1 MPINGNSLTEGL
13 PQHNIFEKR
22 RKIAQGGGLVSF
34 VFILL
39 AGTILLCPLSSA
51 GDSPM
56 SGKESAYGNVKN
68 YVSKHTAF
76 RNVPTPEGAFVVAFN
91 PEIAQWIARPL
102 DKDGM
107 KKIRERLAPGLKIG
121 LTPRGFARAADRDT
135 GGRKDTT
142 HYDAIWVRDSVW
154 IYFALQEQPERRSE
168 ARRLLLA
175 LWDYYATKAQR
186 DRFDDIIA
194 HPAHGADKMKVPHIR
209 FDGRSP
215 TLADVSVGGKPQV
228 WNHKQNDAHGI
239 FLIALASAVTKGLIR
254 AGDLTGER
262 HAVLMKF
269 PAYFD
274 AIKFETFEDAGAWE
288 EINRRNTSSIGLVT
302 RSLQCWDSL
311 LFTGTPEGT
320 AGEFRQK
327 FLSGLTRVDGH
338 SKSYWCGGKM
348 TSLIERGLKT
358 VRRQLALGG
367 ESPDYPPDDVR
378 CRRADA
384 YLTTLIVPSALGG
397 LSERDLRQVL
407 EIVETLKRPAGI
419 LRYENDSYQ
428 SGNYWIR
435 KPGRSEKSGG
445 LTETGD
451 ASSRAAF
458 LGRFSNFM
466 PHTEAQWFFDSLLVL
481 ARLHLAS
488 MTADPVQKRQDIH
501 LATIHLKRAL
511 GQITG
516 SFEESPLIAADG
528 TDLHPF
534 LAPES
539 INTVA
544 IDGRT
549 FLLPSPIVP
558 LNWAKA
564 SLSMALNRYEEDV
577 FGK

>member
-1 MPINGNSLTEGL
+1 MIQMSR
-13 PQHNIFEKR
+13 I
-22 RKIAQGGGLVSF
+22 VSI

-39 AGTILLCPLSSA
+39 VAMIIPCPLSSA
-51 GDSPM
+51 DNS
-56 SGKESAYGNVKN
+56 SVREKETAYINVKH
-68 YVSKHTAF
+68 YVSRHNAC
-76 RNVPTPEGAFVVAFN
+76 RNVLTPEGEFVVVFN
-91 PEIAQWIARPL
+91 PDIAQWIAQPF
-102 DKDGM
+102 DKDAVRE
-107 KKIRERLAPGLKIG
+107 IRERLAPELKIE

-135 GGRKDTT
+135 GGKKDDT

-154 IYFALQEQPERRSE
+154 IYFALQDLPERRSD
-168 ARRLLLA
+168 ARKLLLA
-175 LWDYYATKAQR
+175 LWDYYATKPQR
-186 DRFDDIIA
+186 DRFDDVIA
-194 HPAHGADKMKVPHIR
+194 HPAHAADKMKVPHIR
-209 FDGRSP
+209 FNGSSP
-215 TLADVSVGGKPQV
+215 TLADVHVGGKPQV

-239 FLIALASAVTKGLIR
+239 FLVALADAVINGLIQ
-254 AGDLTGER
+254 ADDLTTER
-262 HAVLMKF
+262 FAVLMKF

-274 AIKFETFEDAGAWE
+274 AISFETFEDAGAWE
-288 EINRRNTSSIGLVT
+288 EISRRNTSSIGLVT
-302 RSLQCWDSL
+302 RSLQCWNSL
-311 LFTGTPEGT
+311 LLTGTPKGS
-320 AGEFRQK
+320 AAKFRQK
-327 FLSGLTRVDGH
+327 FLSGLNKADTH
-338 SKSYWCGGKM
+338 CKSYWCDAKM
-348 TSLIERGLKT
+348 TSLIKRGMKT

-367 ESPDYPPDDVR
+367 ESPDYPPDDMR

-384 YLTTLIVPSALGG
+384 YLTALIVPSTLEG

-428 SGNYWIR
+428 SGNYWIQ
-435 KPGRSEKSGG
+435 KPGKSEKSKG

-451 ASSRAAF
+451 ASSHAAF
-458 LGRFSNFM
+458 LERFKNLM

-488 MTADPVQKRQDIH
+488 VTADPVQKRQDIH

-516 SFEESPLIAADG
+516 SFDGIPLIAADG
-528 TDLHPF
+528 TNVHAF

-539 INTVA
+539 INTVI
-544 IDGRT
+544 IDGKI

-564 SLSMALNRYEEDV
+564 SLSMALNRYERDV

>member
-1 MPINGNSLTEGL
+1 MIQMSR
-13 PQHNIFEKR
+13 I
-22 RKIAQGGGLVSF
+22 VSI

-39 AGTILLCPLSSA
+39 VAMIIPCPLSSA
-51 GDSPM
+51 DNS
-56 SGKESAYGNVKN
+56 SVSEKETAYMNVKH
-68 YVSKHTAF
+68 YVSRHNAC
-76 RNVPTPEGAFVVAFN
+76 RNVLTPEGEFVVVFN
-91 PEIAQWIARPL
+91 PDIAQWIVQPF
-102 DKDGM
+102 DKDAIRE
-107 KKIRERLAPGLKIG
+107 IRERLAPELKIE

-135 GGRKDTT
+135 GGKKDAT

-154 IYFALQEQPERRSE
+154 IYFALQDLPEQRSD
-168 ARRLLLA
+168 ARKLLLA
-175 LWDYYATKAQR
+175 LWNYYATKPQR
-186 DRFDDIIA
+186 DRFDDIIS
-194 HPAHGADKMKVPHIR
+194 HPAHTADKMKVPHIR
-209 FDGRSP
+209 FNGSSP
-215 TLADVSVGGKPQV
+215 TLADVHVGGKPQV

-239 FLIALASAVTKGLIR
+239 FLVALADAVINGLIQ
-254 AGDLTGER
+254 ADDLTTER
-262 HAVLMKF
+262 FAVLMKF

-274 AIKFETFEDAGAWE
+274 AISFETFEDAGAWE

-302 RSLQCWDSL
+302 RSLQCWNSL
-311 LFTGTPEGT
+311 LFTGTPKGS
-320 AGEFRQK
+320 AAKFRRK
-327 FLSGLTRVDGH
+327 FLSGLNKADTH
-338 SKSYWCGGKM
+338 CKSYWCDAKM
-348 TSLIERGLKT
+348 TSLIKRGMKT

-367 ESPDYPPDDVR
+367 ESPDYPPDDIH

-384 YLTTLIVPSALGG
+384 YLTALIVPSTLEG

-428 SGNYWIR
+428 SGNYWIQ
-435 KPGRSEKSGG
+435 KPGKSEKSKG

-451 ASSRAAF
+451 ASSHAVF
-458 LGRFSNFM
+458 LERFKNLM

-488 MTADPVQKRQDIH
+488 VTADPVQKRQDIH

-516 SFEESPLIAADG
+516 SFDGIPLIAADG
-528 TDLHPF
+528 TNVHAF

-539 INTVA
+539 INTVI
-544 IDGRT
+544 IDGKI

-564 SLSMALNRYEEDV
+564 SLSMALNRYERDV